1 MTAVSLDEAKAHL
14 RISFDADDDYVTGLI
29 EAAEGYVQ
37 EVGVGFDS
45 PLQPAVRHAI
55 LLLCSHWY
63 SNRDAAGTEPSR
75 AIAFGVGALLAP
87 YREWS
92 I

>member
-1 MTAVSLDEAKAHL
+1 MALSLSEAKEHL
-14 RISFDADDDYVTGLI
+14 RIGFDTDDAYIQSLIDAATDYVSAI
-29 EAAEGYVQ
+29 
-37 EVGVGFDS
+37 GVGFDS
-45 PLQPAVRHAI
+45 PPQPAVVHAVK
-55 LLLCSHWY
+55 LLISHWF

-75 AIAFGVGALLAP
+75 AIAFGVDALLSP